1 MCDWSKH
8 LCENL
13 KMSVVTTSQKGCQFI
28 KKNNQ
33 NWINVY
39 VLPFKTMTFMAS
51 CCFFIHMYV
60 NEFKQK
66 NSFNDILYLSFG
78 LKPLKVNIY
87 DVRQESILQRTI
99 KMIHQ

>member
-1 MCDWSKH
+1 
-8 LCENL
+8 
-13 KMSVVTTSQKGCQFI
+13 MSVVTTSQKECQFI

-39 VLPFKTMTFMAS
+39 VLPFKTMAFTAS

-60 NEFKQK
+60 KEFKQK

-99 KMIHQ
+99 KMTHQ